1 MDTDT
6 SKELSLDYRVK
17 RAIRSTSAKELDVL
31 SKDIC
36 PYIRKFVAS
45 NVNTRKATIKKLA
58 NDESISVRESALKN
72 PKFAS

>member
-1 MDTDT
+1 MDEDLY
-6 SKELSLDYRVK
+6 KELSLDYRVK
-17 RAIRSTSAKELDVL
+17 CAIRSKNAKELDVL

-45 NVNTRKATIKKLA
+45 NLYTRKATIKKLA